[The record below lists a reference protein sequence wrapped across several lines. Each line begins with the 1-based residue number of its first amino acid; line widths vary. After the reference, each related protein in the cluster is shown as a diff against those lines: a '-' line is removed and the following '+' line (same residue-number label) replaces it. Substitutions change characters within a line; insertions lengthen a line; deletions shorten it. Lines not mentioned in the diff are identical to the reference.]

1 MQSAKVDYDKSGRSN
16 GTATVVFARRSDA
29 FAAVKKY
36 NGVELEGK
44 ILSVTLSAAPAAAA
58 APKRAAPAAA
68 KEEAPRLVIST
79 VNDRFQPRGR
89 GCASPHHRAA
99 HDMTPT
105 HTVAQPATR

>member
-16 GTATVVFARRSDA
+16 GTATVVFTRRSDA
-29 FAAVKKY
+29 LAAVKKY

-44 ILSVTLSAAPAAAA
+44 ILAVTLAPAAAVA
-58 APKRAAPAAA
+58 APKRAAPAAAAA

-89 GCASPHHRAA
+89 GCVLPRPVCARP
-99 HDMTPT
+99 P
-105 HTVAQPATR
+105 